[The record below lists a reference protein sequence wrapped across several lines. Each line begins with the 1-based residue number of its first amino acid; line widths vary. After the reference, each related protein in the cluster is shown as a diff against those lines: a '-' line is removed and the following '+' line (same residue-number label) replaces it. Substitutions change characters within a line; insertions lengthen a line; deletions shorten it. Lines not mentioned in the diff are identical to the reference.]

1 MTSGRR
7 FIPEVDGLR
16 FLAISGVVLFHLSGY
31 TSAQHMS
38 AASMRPADLTV
49 RSFLQLGSFGVQL
62 FFLLSGFVLA
72 LPFAKWRLGIAAR
85 PSLQRYYLRR
95 LTRLEPPYFIALCA
109 IFLTGAFLH
118 RAGLQ
123 AQEWPTLA
131 HWPNLIA
138 SFFYQHN
145 LFYGRG
151 SRILTA
157 AWSLEIEVQF
167 YLLAP
172 LLAVVFSIARVWAR
186 RSLLLFLLFAIPALR
201 TVLPADALS
210 VPSLLLYLEWFLA
223 GFLLADFY
231 LVDWQES
238 PSHSYYWDFLNLI
251 AWAALLWTFSI
262 QRFSVLEPPLAL
274 VAYIGVFRSRIAN
287 WLITR
292 HPITTIGGMCY
303 SIYLLHWHVISATVF
318 FVRRWRVGSSFL
330 SRFSI
335 DLLIILPIVLLVATA
350 FFSLIERP
358 CMDPAWV
365 ARLAGK
371 FRQPKLSTRDLVA

>member
-31 TSAQHMS
+31 TAAQHMS
-38 AASMRPADLTV
+38 AAVMRPTDLTV
-49 RSFLQLGSFGVQL
+49 RSFLQLGSYGVQL

-72 LPFAKWRLGIAAR
+72 LPFAKWRLGSATR
-85 PSLQRYYLRR
+85 PPLPRYYLRR
-95 LTRLEPPYFIALCA
+95 LTRLEPPYFLALCG
-109 IFLTGAFLH
+109 IFLGGAFLH

-131 HWPNLIA
+131 QWPNLLA
-138 SFFYQHN
+138 SFLYQHN
-145 LFYGRG
+145 LLYGRG
-151 SRILTA
+151 SRIISA

-172 LLAVVFSIARVWAR
+172 LLAIVFSMSRAWAR
-186 RSLLLFLLFAIPALR
+186 RSFLLFLLFAIPAAR
-201 TVLPADALS
+201 TLLPAATLS

-238 PSHSYYWDFLNLI
+238 PSHSYFWDMLNLA
-251 AWAALLWTFSI
+251 AWVALLFTFST
-262 QRFSVLEPPLAL
+262 QRLHVLEPPLAFA
-274 VAYIGVFRSRIAN
+274 AYVGMFRSKIAN
-287 WLITR
+287 WVVTR

-303 SIYLLHWHVISATVF
+303 SIYLLHWHIISAAGF
-318 FVRRWRVGSSFL
+318 FVRRWTVGSSFL
-330 SRFSI
+330 IRFSI
-335 DLLIILPIVLLVATA
+335 DLLLILPIVLTVATV
-350 FFSLIERP
+350 FFALIERP

-365 ARLAGK
+365 AKLTVK
-371 FRQPKLSTRDLVA
+371 FRQPKLSARDAVV